1 MNLVK
6 APWGSVWDEMS
17 SLDAQLCRGMAPDAK
32 VAFVDL
38 ADSSGSG
45 IKIPQDLS
53 QRYYPLT
60 YGVGSRV
67 HSDSWGSVSQDYDYM
82 ASQVDLFTWE
92 NQVGMQA
99 ATGTVKSGDRHSC
112 WVWPMIA

>member
-1 MNLVK
+1 MEV
-6 APWGSVWDEMS
+6 S
-17 SLDAQLCRGMAPDAK
+17 SLHDFFHRGMAPDAK

-53 QRYYPLT
+53 QRYFPLT

-67 HSDSWGSVSQDYDYM
+67 HSDSWGSASQDYDYM

-92 NQVGMQA
+92 NQVSTQIGTA
-99 ATGTVKSGDRHSC
+99 SGPAKATKRALASFCTPAMPAFFRGSGT
-112 WVWPMIA
+112 

>member
-1 MNLVK
+1 
-6 APWGSVWDEMS
+6 
-17 SLDAQLCRGMAPDAK
+17 MAPDAK

-53 QRYYPLT
+53 QRYFPLT

-67 HSDSWGSVSQDYDYM
+67 HSDSWGSASQDYDYM

-92 NQVGMQA
+92 NQVGVQAARRTAGA
-99 ATGTVKSGDRHSC
+99 ATGFYAECGL
-112 WVWPMIA
+112 

>member
-1 MNLVK
+1 
-6 APWGSVWDEMS
+6 
-17 SLDAQLCRGMAPDAK
+17 MAPDAK

-53 QRYYPLT
+53 QRYFPLT

-92 NQVGMQA
+92 NQVPAQICA
-99 ATGTVKSGDRHSC
+99 ASRPDKGFYQM
-112 WVWPMIA
+112 PAL

>member
-1 MNLVK
+1 M
-6 APWGSVWDEMS
+6 
-17 SLDAQLCRGMAPDAK
+17 
-32 VAFVDL
+32 DL

-53 QRYYPLT
+53 QRYFPLT

-92 NQVGMQA
+92 NQVPTQQ
-99 ATGTVKSGDRHSC
+99 VVLIRVHIECSHL
-112 WVWPMIA
+112 

>member
-1 MNLVK
+1 MI
-6 APWGSVWDEMS
+6 MS
-17 SLDAQLCRGMAPDAK
+17 GDHNTEADSMHKLLCRGMAPDAK

-53 QRYYPLT
+53 QRYFPLT

-67 HSDSWGSVSQDYDYM
+67 HSDSWGSASQDYDYM

-92 NQVGMQA
+92 NQV
-99 ATGTVKSGDRHSC
+99 ATQTCIASGPYEIYIDCSPAS
-112 WVWPMIA
+112 VL

>member
-1 MNLVK
+1 M
-6 APWGSVWDEMS
+6 
-17 SLDAQLCRGMAPDAK
+17 
-32 VAFVDL
+32 DL

-53 QRYYPLT
+53 QRYFPLT

-67 HSDSWGSVSQDYDYM
+67 HSDSWGSISQDYDYM

-92 NQVGMQA
+92 NQACIHPGHPGYA
-99 ATGTVKSGDRHSC
+99 LATEFGQHVYCQGQ
-112 WVWPMIA
+112 

>member
-1 MNLVK
+1 
-6 APWGSVWDEMS
+6 
-17 SLDAQLCRGMAPDAK
+17 MAPDAK

-53 QRYYPLT
+53 QRYFPLT

-82 ASQVDLFTWE
+82 ASQVDLFTWG
-92 NQVGMQA
+92 NQACIHPGRALAREFGKQLYCE
-99 ATGTVKSGDRHSC
+99 GQ
-112 WVWPMIA
+112 

>member
-1 MNLVK
+1 
-6 APWGSVWDEMS
+6 
-17 SLDAQLCRGMAPDAK
+17 MAPDAK

-53 QRYYPLT
+53 QRYFPLT

-67 HSDSWGSVSQDYDYM
+67 HSDSWGSVSQELRLHGLPSGPLHM
-82 ASQVDLFTWE
+82 GEPGTHTASGPDK
-92 NQVGMQA
+92 G
-99 ATGTVKSGDRHSC
+99 SH
-112 WVWPMIA
+112 